1 MSAIKELTKGCRTI
15 VAVIHQ
21 PASET
26 FELFDKLCL
35 LSAGSPIFFGD
46 AAAGADFFAASGR
59 PVPPRRSAPDH
70 FLHAVNLDF
79 ETPDGHIAENIK
91 ALADAFA
98 ASPARAALAARVE
111 ELHAHPG
118 AEYLGSAGSQPGWLS
133 QTATLTARTFLN
145 NLRAVGVFWIRCAR
159 GFAFFCPPPPPLLPA
174 TPLPGL
180 RRPLTRP
187 SLPLPF
193 FPFFV
198 ASRCTSSSASVS
210 SAAPLV
216 GQSKQKTS

>member
-1 MSAIKELTKGCRTI
+1 VRPGLDAAAAFFVVSAIKELTKGCRTI

-79 ETPDGHIAENIK
+79 ETPDGHIAGNIK

-159 GFAFFCPPPPPLLPA
+159 ALRSRFISLRLAPVAAPPSAPPLRPRL
-174 TPLPGL
+174 
-180 RRPLTRP
+180 RPLTR
-187 SLPLPF
+187 LPADDWNF
-193 FPFFV
+193 
-198 ASRCTSSSASVS
+198 
-210 SAAPLV
+210 
-216 GQSKQKTS
+216 